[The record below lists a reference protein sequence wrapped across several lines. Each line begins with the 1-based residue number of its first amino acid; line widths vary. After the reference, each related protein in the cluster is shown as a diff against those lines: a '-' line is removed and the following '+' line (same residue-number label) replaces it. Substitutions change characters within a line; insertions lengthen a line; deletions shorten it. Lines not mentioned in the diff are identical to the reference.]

1 MSKAYKQKLAARK
14 LRSYKAPS
22 KLWESSMWT
31 AEPNADGT
39 TLMIPIRVGQRMHA
53 KPHIPTAREQ
63 AKASPLVSRKI
74 GELVTVST
82 LTGKDRKFKKQ
93 LTHLTGAV
101 PIDSATVSNLI
112 NS

>member
-1 MSKAYKQKLAARK
+1 MSQAYKQKLLARK
-14 LRSYKAPS
+14 LRSYQAPAR
-22 KLWESSMWT
+22 LWHSSMWT
-31 AEPNADGT
+31 AEPNDDGT
-39 TLMIPIRVGQRMHA
+39 TSMIPIRVGQRMHA
-53 KPHIPTAREQ
+53 KPYVPTYRQQ

-82 LTGKDRKFKKQ
+82 LTGRDRKFKKQ

-101 PIDSATVSNLI
+101 PIDSATVSLLI